1 MQREND
7 NRNNLLQGRVYM
19 LCIGLF
25 LHVGFSVVER
35 DMIQRNSNLR
45 LDSEVM
51 LYKLTALLH
60 DPHTSRNNQVSKPA
74 GNNL

>member
-1 MQREND
+1 
-7 NRNNLLQGRVYM
+7 M

-60 DPHTSRNNQVSKPA
+60 DPHTSRNNQVSRQ
-74 GNNL
+74 